1 MACERHSTKI
11 FMLSIG
17 MMLGFNLKER
27 TEILIA
33 QDIQKSREDV
43 EQSSEKN
50 VMNMPLVDT

>member
-1 MACERHSTKI
+1 
-11 FMLSIG
+11 
-17 MMLGFNLKER
+17 MLGFNLKER